1 MKENLPA
8 NYPKDY
14 FSIMLRNVLEDYF
27 SSIKQERDFDFP
39 LMSLL
44 AAMGFYDIHFTHGS
58 REIGKDFI
66 AKRKEN
72 DVECQYAIQSK
83 KGDINQTKCSNEIL
97 PQLLLASVSG
107 LSHPQFDKTLPRR
120 VILVSTGLLIGNAPL
135 ILQDFNETLK
145 NEYSREPVIF
155 WGPNQLIPFFEE
167 YGLTSVHQVTA
178 KGFEGFAQFYLIYSK
193 ALDGKLSDK
202 EIEGFSQLWLDQN
215 LDYRKR
221 ILRAS
226 IESEILAVKLAG
238 NGLIYEAIITYI
250 ALVRTVM
257 HAIYE
262 ANDDYLIEVYRQT
275 VDDNIIPLCKDFH
288 SEIKVQL
295 EASDKQ
301 LLALVGNQTATLI
314 MVHYLVWCS
323 RILEINSL
331 LLFLSSEHEERERI
345 AAFMKDFVVAEP
357 GCGHPPSDRYAAP
370 VVWTTLALIRS
381 EMVTEAI
388 DFIKKTTIW
397 LCDRLE
403 KGFGLADYDADE
415 YDETAVLIGYAFS
428 SIKVEKNRSSFLAT
442 ALADLAA
449 FTDDQELYSILVND
463 FAACEI
469 AYEYW
474 QVPDTQSVFTIY
486 SSDSRTYPNSL
497 HEPNLTT
504 FVEYKYAQHIA
515 EEPATFKIA
524 EKVGP
529 TSLIL
534 LSVLLKDR
542 YFPRQW
548 RQIIA

>member
-1 MKENLPA
+1 MRENLPA

-44 AAMGFYDIHFTHGS
+44 GAMGFYDIHFTHGS

-72 DVECQYAIQSK
+72 DVEYQYAIQSK

-120 VILVSTGLLIGNAPL
+120 VILISTGLLTGNAPL

-250 ALVRTVM
+250 ALARTVM

-262 ANDDYLIEVYRQT
+262 ADDDYLIDVYRQT

-288 SEIKVQL
+288 SEIKVQW

-301 LLALVGNQTATLI
+301 LLPLVGNQTATLP

-357 GCGHPPSDRYAAP
+357 GCGHPPSDRYATP

-381 EMVTEAI
+381 EMLTEAI
-388 DFIKKTTIW
+388 DFIKKATIW
-397 LCDRLE
+397 ICDRME
-403 KGFGLADYDADE
+403 KGFGLADYDAHE

-428 SIKVEKNRSSFLAT
+428 SIRVEKNRSSFLAT

-449 FTDDQELYSILVND
+449 FTDDKELYSIIVND

-474 QVPDTQSVFTIY
+474 QVPDTQGVFTIY

-497 HEPNLTT
+497 HEPNLT
-504 FVEYKYAQHIA
+504 FDEYKYAQHIA

-524 EKVGP
+524 ESVGP

-548 RQIIA
+548 TQITA